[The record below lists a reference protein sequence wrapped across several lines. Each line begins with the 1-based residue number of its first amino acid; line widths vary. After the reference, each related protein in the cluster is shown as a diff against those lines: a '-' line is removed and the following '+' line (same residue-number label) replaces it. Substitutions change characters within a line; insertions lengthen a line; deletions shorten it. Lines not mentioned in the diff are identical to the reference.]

1 MTFFDALRRL
11 FGRANGQNG
20 ADTSAADTSAGE
32 MISCDEAA
40 ARLFEF
46 LDGELESAS
55 EDEVRRHLH
64 VCERCYPR
72 VQFEKHFLEA
82 LGRSQTNGRASEDL
96 RNRVV
101 RALAEEGG
109 TGG

>member
-1 MTFFDALRRL
+1 MFDALRRL
-11 FGRANGQNG
+11 FGRPSGQDG
-20 ADTSAADTSAGE
+20 ADTSAADASAGE

-55 EDEVRRHLH
+55 EDEVRRHLD

-72 VQFEKHFLEA
+72 VQFEKHFLEGVGPITNQWSCLRRSEKPCSPGA
-82 LGRSQTNGRASEDL
+82 RRGGRLQGVT
-96 RNRVV
+96 
-101 RALAEEGG
+101 
-109 TGG
+109 